1 MNLKIQKLHP
11 DAVVPG
17 YATEGAFCFDLHAII
32 DNDIGADAIHPG
44 CPYTFRTG
52 LAIELPPGH
61 GMLML
66 SRSGHGFKYGV
77 RLANSTA
84 AIDSDFRGEILV
96 CLHNDNPD
104 DAFVVH
110 HGDRIA
116 QALVLPV
123 PRVTFEVSE
132 QLSITDR
139 GQGGFGSTGR

>member
-11 DAVVPG
+11 DAVVPQ
-17 YATEGAFCFDLHAII
+17 YATEGAACFDLHAIL
-32 DNDIGADAIHPG
+32 DNNIRADAILPG
-44 CPYTFRTG
+44 CSYTFRTG
-52 LAIELPPGH
+52 LAVEVPPGH
-61 GMLML
+61 VLMIY
-66 SRSGHGFKYGV
+66 SRSGHGFNHGV
-77 RLANSTA
+77 RLANCTGI
-84 AIDSDFRGEILV
+84 IDPDYRGEILV

-116 QALVLPV
+116 QALILPV

-139 GQGGFGSTGR
+139 GQGGFGSTGQ